1 MKDLC
6 YTPFCLFLPYVP
18 VYQRVFFFLIECIP
32 LSEAA
37 EKQHHH
43 PPAFTLHTPLNTIK
57 NVFTFF
63 FFPFSACLIQEQK
76 MLKCVDAVRSVLSL
90 QTIQT

>member
-1 MKDLC
+1 MLVKENNEGLVLYTILPVSSLC
-6 YTPFCLFLPYVP
+6 SSLPEG
-18 VYQRVFFFLIECIP
+18 FFFLIECIP

-63 FFPFSACLIQEQK
+63 FSFFSLSHSGAENVK
-76 MLKCVDAVRSVLSL
+76 MC
-90 QTIQT
+90 

>member
-6 YTPFCLFLPYVP
+6 YTPFCLFLPYVT
-18 VYQRVFFFLIECIP
+18 VYQRVFFLIEYNP

-43 PPAFTLHTPLNTIK
+43 LPAFTLHTPLNTIK

-63 FFPFSACLIQEQK
+63 FSPFFSLSHSGAENVK
-76 MLKCVDAVRSVLSL
+76 MC
-90 QTIQT
+90 